1 MMSANNGLLHLSRK
15 RQRSGSA
22 VFPCLDTPKAVAL
35 QSETTALTRKEAKQ
49 QQQQKQQQQE
59 QKTIPEVKT
68 HLIFIAYRKVLIN

>member
-22 VFPCLDTPKAVAL
+22 VFPCLDTPIARTL
-35 QSETTALTRKEAKQ
+35 QSEATALTRKEAKQ
-49 QQQQKQQQQE
+49 HQQKQQQQQ